1 MSPQWG
7 QATRQWVTVVLFV
20 LAAITLYLLRPLIPP
35 LALAVL
41 LAYMLNPIVDAL
53 GRRTRLPRVLSTI
66 LVYLVLIV
74 LLSLTPILIVPQ
86 ELLDSL
92 SRVQIDLRQ
101 ALESLRQ
108 TIAAYGTFQVA
119 GYVIDPALVYQ
130 LAMNNLEQ
138 SLSKIA
144 PRSVNIFFGV
154 ATGFA
159 TTVLWIF
166 FILVISFYLVKDS
179 PAILRYLDSQIPER
193 HRDEVWS
200 LVYRIGDTW
209 HAFLRGQLLLG
220 LTVGITVGVSMA
232 VLGVRNATVLGI
244 LAGLL
249 EIVPNIGPALAAV
262 PAILIALFQGSSHF
276 VMPNTWFTVI
286 VIATYFVIQ
295 QIENNVF
302 VPRIIGRSLDL
313 HPVVV
318 LIGAI
323 VGASVAGILGMFLAA
338 PTIATLRVLTGY
350 AYGKLL
356 ESAEDDAHRAD
367 REPSVAE
374 AEPEVG
380 DDHEEGEEQL
390 L

>member
-1 MSPQWG
+1 MSPKWG
-7 QATRQWVTVVLFV
+7 RATRQWVTVILLVV
-20 LAAITLYLLRPLIPP
+20 AAMALYLLRPLIPP

-41 LAYMLNPIVDAL
+41 LAYILNPLVDTL
-53 GRRTRLPRVLSTI
+53 DRHSRLPRVISTA
-66 LVYLVLIV
+66 LVYLVLIIMII
-74 LLSLTPILIVPQ
+74 LTPIVLVPQ
-86 ELLDSL
+86 GLLNSL
-92 SRVQIDLRQ
+92 SRAQIDLNQ
-101 ALESLRQ
+101 TLESLQRS
-108 TIAAYGTFQVA
+108 IAAYGTFRVA
-119 GYVIDPALVYQ
+119 GFVIDPALIYQ

-138 SLSKIA
+138 SLSRIA

-179 PAILRYLDSQIPER
+179 PVILRYIDSQIPER

-220 LTVGITVGVSMA
+220 LTVGITVGVSNA
-232 VLGVRNATVLGI
+232 VLGVRNAAVLGI
-244 LAGLL
+244 LAGVL
-249 EIVPNIGPALAAV
+249 EIVPSIGPALAAI
-262 PAILIALFQGSSHF
+262 PAILIAFFQGSSHF
-276 VMPNTWFTVI
+276 DIPNTWFTLI
-286 VIATYFVIQ
+286 VIATYVIIQ
-295 QIENNVF
+295 QTENNVF

-356 ESAEDDAHRAD
+356 ESAEAEAHPADDEA
-367 REPSVAE
+367 PV
-374 AEPEVG
+374 AEPEAG
-380 DDHEEGEEQL
+380 DGHEEGEEHQP
-390 L
+390 